1 MHSGNKREGG
11 DSLHEK
17 GKGAEVFSPE
27 RRLILCV
34 DDDITILELLGD
46 YLEALGY
53 QVFRATDG
61 QEGLEL
67 ARECLPDL
75 ILLDVMMPGRSGFE
89 VCQELKRD
97 PETADIPVV
106 MITALGEV
114 EDRIRALEAGADD
127 FLTKPVALP
136 ELKARVKSLLEVKAY
151 RDHLKRHKEALEE
164 EVNLK
169 TQELQRA
176 FEALREAHQRIK
188 ELSLEV
194 IVRLSRAAEYRD
206 EHTGNHIL
214 RVAHYSALIARKLG
228 LNEEAVE
235 SILYAAPLHD
245 IGKIGIPD
253 QILLKPGPL
262 TPEEWEVMKKHTEIG
277 AEILRG
283 TRSGFVR
290 VGEVVALC
298 HHERWDGRGY
308 PRGLQGPEIPLAARI
323 VAVADVFDA
332 LTSDRPYRKAL
343 PLEEAFR
350 IIEEETGNY
359 FDPRVSRVFL
369 ASREEIARIQEQ
381 FRDQEPPKLY
391 QLLKKLREG

>member
-1 MHSGNKREGG
+1 
-11 DSLHEK
+11 
-17 GKGAEVFSPE
+17 
-27 RRLILCV
+27 V